1 MGAFDNICQLAGV
14 RYHKAL
20 HNSDLVDVSFLRKAR
35 DEGVRLPTAGATDRD
50 YFWGAY
56 VFPPQAGLHG
66 PVGYLD
72 LASLYP
78 NLIIML
84 NASPDTVI
92 GDQDAF
98 EASEYDESE
107 VVWAPIDY
115 RPVKRVPRD
124 SETPWQTY
132 TDPDQYK
139 MVMEERNK
147 NDWTKRW
154 EDPDGPQTQRLYFIA
169 PHVKEGFITD
179 AVRDW
184 IAEKYEYEGGMYA
197 AIKQIVN
204 CFTPDTDVLTP
215 DGVVNICE
223 LSVGDEVYSYD
234 PETDTMEVKPVTR
247 TYAYPEY
254 DGEIITYDN
263 QNVDLGVTPNHDM
276 IVENVN
282 PHSPNTGYE
291 RIEAGNLQQ
300 GSAYEL
306 PHDWDVDGT
315 TVSEV
320 DLADHLNSYEV
331 FVEPSVH
338 GHTFASELGWYP
350 KRRQHED
357 SSGGYVLSD
366 DEYEQHRD
374 TIDELAAEMWV
385 HSEPSQSW
393 VPKTYDG
400 DDVIELLAWYVTE
413 GSTYNSETKEC
424 DMTTRGETYTVTL
437 SQHDTG
443 NGDYEAIRAL
453 LERMGLTYHDGEEH
467 VTVAS
472 EAWYRVLREW
482 CGTDSHTK
490 QLPEWVFDLS
500 SAQTDQL
507 FTTLMAG
514 DGDTRAASHRYTT
527 ASETLR
533 DDMLRLCLR
542 RGVTADYDRDGDVW
556 RVYTNPSQ
564 NSLRPARDATTTTPS
579 DGVYCVEVADN
590 HTVVAGRNGTFNV
603 TGQSTY
609 GYLGFTNSRLFDW
622 RLAEAITLAG
632 REVIKYT
639 AWEAQSYIH
648 DTYDT
653 DTSVK
658 MGDTDG
664 CGIVLEDVADT
675 DWAREVYEDTAAH
688 VNDAYDSF
696 CRETFGV
703 RDHTMDVE
711 VESVAS
717 RVFVPASSPSDPDSD
732 GVKKR
737 YGQHIVWDEGEDVN
751 EITVTG
757 LEATRSDT
765 APITETLQMA
775 VMETLLREGTLTDD
789 LRERIRDAYTAA
801 CNGET
806 PLDELAPRKGL
817 SSPPTAYGSDSRVA
831 DDVARGAKYA
841 NTHIDGVHVG
851 AGDKPALVYP
861 ERMGA
866 LPATYTAETNE
877 DGRAVDVVSLTDVS
891 ALPSDVTVD
900 WREHADK
907 TIRDPLQPIIE
918 TVGHEWDALVA
929 DQRQTGLTDY

>member
-35 DEGVRLPTAGATDRD
+35 KEGVRLPTAGETDRD

-92 GDQDAF
+92 GDEEAF
-98 EASEYDESE
+98 AVSQYDESE

-139 MVMEERNK
+139 MIVEETGH
-147 NDWTKRW
+147 DEWTKRW
-154 EDPDGPQTQRLYFIA
+154 EDPDGPQTDRLYFIA

-204 CFTPDTDVLTP
+204 
-215 DGVVNICE
+215 
-223 LSVGDEVYSYD
+223 
-234 PETDTMEVKPVTR
+234 
-247 TYAYPEY
+247 
-254 DGEIITYDN
+254 
-263 QNVDLGVTPNHDM
+263 
-276 IVENVN
+276 
-282 PHSPNTGYE
+282 
-291 RIEAGNLQQ
+291 
-300 GSAYEL
+300 
-306 PHDWDVDGT
+306 
-315 TVSEV
+315 
-320 DLADHLNSYEV
+320 
-331 FVEPSVH
+331 
-338 GHTFASELGWYP
+338 
-350 KRRQHED
+350 
-357 SSGGYVLSD
+357 
-366 DEYEQHRD
+366 
-374 TIDELAAEMWV
+374 
-385 HSEPSQSW
+385 
-393 VPKTYDG
+393 
-400 DDVIELLAWYVTE
+400 
-413 GSTYNSETKEC
+413 
-424 DMTTRGETYTVTL
+424 
-437 SQHDTG
+437 
-443 NGDYEAIRAL
+443 
-453 LERMGLTYHDGEEH
+453 
-467 VTVAS
+467 
-472 EAWYRVLREW
+472 
-482 CGTDSHTK
+482 
-490 QLPEWVFDLS
+490 
-500 SAQTDQL
+500 
-507 FTTLMAG
+507 
-514 DGDTRAASHRYTT
+514 
-527 ASETLR
+527 
-533 DDMLRLCLR
+533 
-542 RGVTADYDRDGDVW
+542 
-556 RVYTNPSQ
+556 
-564 NSLRPARDATTTTPS
+564 
-579 DGVYCVEVADN
+579 
-590 HTVVAGRNGTFNV
+590 
-603 TGQSTY
+603 STY

-648 DTYDT
+648 DTYET

-664 CGIVLEDVADT
+664 CGIVLEDVTDT

-711 VESVAS
+711 LESVAA
-717 RVFVPASSPSDPDSD
+717 RVFVPASSPSDPDSE

-737 YGQHIVWDEGEDVN
+737 YGQHIVWDEGEAVD

-765 APITETLQMA
+765 APITERLQMD
-775 VMETLLREGTLTDD
+775 VMETLLRAGSVTD
-789 LRERIRDAYTAA
+789 ECQEQIRDAYTAA
-801 CNGET
+801 VSGEI

-817 SSPPTAYGSDSRVA
+817 SSPPAAYGSD
-831 DDVARGAKYA
+831 
-841 NTHIDGVHVG
+841 T
-851 AGDKPALVYP
+851 ALQTMWHAVRSTRTTTLMAFTLVQATNP
-861 ERMGA
+861 LLCTPSGWGRC
-866 LPATYTAETNE
+866 LPVTRLRRTK
-877 DGRAVDVVSLTDVS
+877 TDVQWMS
-891 ALPSDVTVD
+891 S
-900 WREHADK
+900 H
-907 TIRDPLQPIIE
+907 
-918 TVGHEWDALVA
+918 
-929 DQRQTGLTDY
+929 